1 MDQSGQYRL
10 KWTVWTKLDRIELR
24 GPYALNWTDFFFF
37 FFDVQI
43 GLNRPNWKEWTN
55 LDRIELSGPYR

>member
-1 MDQSGQYRL
+1 M
-10 KWTVWTKLDRIELR
+10 WTVWTKLDRIELS
-24 GPYALNWTDFFFF
+24 GPYALNWTDF